1 MTATWDCQEARIALG
16 VYVLGAI
23 DPDERAAVD
32 EHLDTCPRCRAELAE
47 FMELPGLL
55 ALVPSEEAIALA
67 DGPLPGDPLL
77 LPPVTFLARRRD
89 TVSRGLEA
97 IPPLEATAPYPT

>member
-23 DPDERAAVD
+23 EPDERAAVD
-32 EHLDTCPRCRAELAE
+32 EHLDTCQECRAELAE

-55 ALVPSEEAIALA
+55 ALVPAEEAIALA
-67 DGPLPGDPLL
+67 DGPLPGDPPP
-77 LPPVTFLARRRD
+77 LPPVTFLARPRD
-89 TVSRGLEA
+89 TVSPQA
-97 IPPLEATAPYPT
+97 PAPLEATA

>member
-1 MTATWDCQEARIALG
+1 MNTTWDCQEARIALG

-32 EHLDTCPRCRAELAE
+32 EHLDTCRECRAELAE

-55 ALVPSEEAIALA
+55 ALVPAEEAIALA
-67 DGPLPGDPLL
+67 DGPLPGDPPL
-77 LPPVTFLARRRD
+77 LPPVTGPRGGGRPRGRWPPRRGPGPAAR
-89 TVSRGLEA
+89 V
-97 IPPLEATAPYPT
+97 AP